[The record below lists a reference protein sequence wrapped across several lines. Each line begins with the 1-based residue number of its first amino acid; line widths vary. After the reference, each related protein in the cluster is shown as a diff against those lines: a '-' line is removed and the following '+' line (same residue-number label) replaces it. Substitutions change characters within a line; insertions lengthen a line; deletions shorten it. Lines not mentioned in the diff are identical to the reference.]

1 MVKYKNTAMVQYH
14 LNKQGQAKIDVIPM
28 VIKAGTPTPTDNPWR
43 MKRIYNDLNKFSS
56 NPELLEKERNK
67 FELNLDHSRII
78 KHAEERKKKEA
89 QAN

>member
-1 MVKYKNTAMVQYH
+1 
-14 LNKQGQAKIDVIPM
+14 
-28 VIKAGTPTPTDNPWR
+28 

-78 KHAEERKKKEA
+78 KHAEERKKNEA